1 MSRFPKLL
9 LLFGAILAVVGSFL
23 PWVVAGDFV
32 SYQHAGLAVRFD
44 PLFLFYDN
52 GGLLIVILSIL
63 VIGIALSRPFR
74 RQKAAIM
81 ISALCLVAA
90 VAYQWISFVVN
101 KIGSASIIGAPEPLI
116 GFGVIALG
124 AIVVL
129 IAAIWNSQ
137 NHSETM
143 EL

>member
-1 MSRFPKLL
+1 MFRFPKLL
-9 LLFGAILAVVGSFL
+9 LVLGATLAIVGSFL

-52 GGLLIVILSIL
+52 GGLLIVLLSIV
-63 VIGIALSRPFR
+63 VIGIVLCRPFR
-74 RQKAAIM
+74 RQKAVIL

-90 VAYQWISFVVN
+90 VAYQWIDLAIAN
-101 KIGSASIIGAPEPLI
+101 SAGYIGAPEPLI
-116 GFGVIALG
+116 GFGAIALG
-124 AIVVL
+124 AILALVAAVL
-129 IAAIWNSQ
+129 NYR
-137 NHSETM
+137 NRSETV